1 MSITT
6 LKFKHN
12 DLKFLYKYQEYYIC
26 NYFEELRYQIDSYYS
41 SFQLSSLV
49 LIDNWKKLI
58 KSVYLQE
65 ATIKK
70 EFLEKKHSLQLNP
83 FYNDINNVNSDL
95 IEKLIYEKE
104 VELFNNK
111 SFIFINIKNNNININ
126 TQPILRYITSR
137 NNMDHF
143 SGQLIIF
150 EDYYLDKQ
158 SEKIIKRY
166 KFTI

>member
-83 FYNDINNVNSDL
+83 FHNDINNVNSDL

>member
-1 MSITT
+1 MTITS
-6 LKFKHN
+6 KFKHN
-12 DLKFLYKYQEYYIC
+12 NLKFLYKYQEYYIC

-41 SFQLSSLV
+41 SFQSSSLV

-65 ATIKK
+65 AIIKK

-83 FYNDINNVNSDL
+83 FYNDINNVNDDL

-111 SFIFINIKNNNININ
+111 SFIFINIKNYNIDIN
-126 TQPILRYITSR
+126 TQHTILRYITSR